1 MNPKSRK
8 NAGFCFVLLI
18 TLILFFKLLLI
29 LFKGLDLY
37 NWNALCLQQ
46 CLYLLGLHVLLAE
59 Y

>member
-1 MNPKSRK
+1 MQ
-8 NAGFCFVLLI
+8 GFVLFHFVNYSKV
-18 TLILFFKLLLI
+18 ILFFKLLLI